1 MAKQTTQQ
9 LNQKLT
15 QIVNRKEPSVYT
27 NEAKQ
32 ALSSKS
38 QQDKRTAIT
47 EYKKWQR
54 S

>member
-1 MAKQTTQQ
+1 MSKQSTKQ

-32 ALSSKS
+32 ALSSRNP
-38 QQDKRTAIT
+38 QDKRTAIN
-47 EYKKWQR
+47 EYNKWQR